1 MEPHERFQAY
11 ERLLF
16 RRNAAAWTT
25 IIAAFV
31 VLPLAA
37 RGWDP
42 RVAGL
47 VALGIFGAYIW
58 FIWRHWRC
66 PQCGHP
72 LGRPARIMR
81 CAWCGAPLTPDTP
94 GGGASG
100 R

>member
-1 MEPHERFQAY
+1 M
-11 ERLLF
+11 
-16 RRNAAAWTT
+16 TV
-25 IIAAFV
+25 IAAFV

-72 LGRPARIMR
+72 LGVRPGS
-81 CAWCGAPLTPDTP
+81 CGAP
-94 GGGASG
+94 GAAPH
-100 R
+100 